1 MSRVGTLSE
10 VGKNRKRLSEVG
22 TELARVKRELTEV
35 KIELDLLKKGAAFF
49 AKESRR
55 GTRS

>member
-1 MSRVGTLSE
+1 MSE